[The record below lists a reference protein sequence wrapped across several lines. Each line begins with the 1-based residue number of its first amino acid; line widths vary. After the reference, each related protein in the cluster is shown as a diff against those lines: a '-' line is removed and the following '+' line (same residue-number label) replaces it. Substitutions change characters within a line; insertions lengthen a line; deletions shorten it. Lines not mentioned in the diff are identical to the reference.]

1 MLPPAAPP
9 APAIIALSPRSFA
22 DLAYS
27 LIRSGVRWA
36 ETTRHSWG
44 TPRAFRM
51 SAASFMVLQSERL
64 PMTMPTSGLV
74 VSGVGL
80 VIVYHW
86 LEKKKAGRKHI
97 PPGLLDRNY
106 FESPIVLGAGAGW
119 ALLAQAPRPRA
130 KAAKATATINIANVM
145 VGFSPP
151 FLACCRR

>member
-1 MLPPAAPP
+1 
-9 APAIIALSPRSFA
+9 
-22 DLAYS
+22 
-27 LIRSGVRWA
+27 
-36 ETTRHSWG
+36 
-44 TPRAFRM
+44 
-51 SAASFMVLQSERL
+51 
-64 PMTMPTSGLV
+64 MTMPTSGLV

-130 KAAKATATINIANVM
+130 KAAKATAAMNLANVM
-145 VGFSPP
+145 VGFFSS
-151 FLACCRR
+151 FLGVLPAGNLPYSIMLTILFGVGFDPISGARALTAWQVADRPTGFS